1 MGGTSFDVSLVHDG
15 TPSLTQELRVH
26 DMPVGVAAVD
36 VHSIGAGGGS
46 IAWIDKGGA
55 LQVGPQSAGAEPG
68 PVFYDQSGTEPTC
81 TDANVVL
88 GYVNP
93 DYFLGGRRAIKQDLS
108 YQAIEKRIAKPLG
121 LSVAEAAQGA
131 VFSRR

>member
-1 MGGTSFDVSLVHDG
+1 MGGTSFDVSMVSNG
-15 TPSLTQELRVH
+15 APELTRELRVH

-46 IAWIDKGGA
+46 IAWIDRGGA

-68 PVFYDQSGTEPTC
+68 PACYDQGGELPTC

-88 GYVNP
+88 GYINP
-93 DYFLGGRRAIKQDLS
+93 NYFLGGARSCARCLS
-108 YQAIEKRIAKPLG
+108 HH
-121 LSVAEAAQGA
+121 
-131 VFSRR
+131 